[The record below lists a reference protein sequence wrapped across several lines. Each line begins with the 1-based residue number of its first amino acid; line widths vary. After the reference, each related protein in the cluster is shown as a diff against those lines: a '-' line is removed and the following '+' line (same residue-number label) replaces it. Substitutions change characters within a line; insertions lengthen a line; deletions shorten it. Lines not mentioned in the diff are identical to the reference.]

1 MIDGAGKSISG
12 EKEWYFFTHRYRR
25 YPNGARPNSA
35 AASGYWKATG
45 TDKLVLTSSGMQK
58 VGVKKA
64 LVFYGGWPPKG
75 VKTNWIMHEY
85 RLADGGHSNPN
96 SDVATPSLRFDEW
109 VLCRIYKKK
118 NQRQSDSDDS
128 LDDVTSLPPNMD
140 GHNSI
145 NLQKTTAALE
155 GEDNFFDACLS
166 DDGSSLWQLAPSSG
180 MPQNSAT
187 GAMFSPPSQRTLP
200 SPYWNEGYLSQ
211 RRSTTPIQ
219 AATEGKIECCAAV
232 PSSRDELVID
242 QQTSERA
249 RLITNLAFEALS
261 HTCTHITME
270 GVAEQMHLPPE
281 FRFHPSDE
289 ELLQQYLLP
298 KTLGMALVPNVN
310 LYRYDPWVLPGTHS
324 PTTITFTLLA
334 YSS

>member
-1 MIDGAGKSISG
+1 MTAGRGAEEAFLWSNTSRGRPPLLLFPLPSSPRPTSIRKSIFG
-12 EKEWYFFTHRYRR
+12 EKEWYFFTHRYRK
-25 YPNGARPNSA
+25 YPNRAPPNSA

-45 TDKLVLTSSGMQK
+45 TDKPVLTSSGMQK

-75 VKTNWIMHEY
+75 VKTNGIMHEY

-118 NQRQSDSDDS
+118 NQRQSDDS

-155 GEDNFFDACLS
+155 GEEIFFYAFLS

-200 SPYWNEGYLSQ
+200 SPYWNEGLRHDANSSSNGGGSWNAALLSQ
-211 RRSTTPIQ
+211 
-219 AATEGKIECCAAV
+219 
-232 PSSRDELVID
+232 L
-242 QQTSERA
+242 
-249 RLITNLAFEALS
+249 
-261 HTCTHITME
+261 
-270 GVAEQMHLPPE
+270 
-281 FRFHPSDE
+281 
-289 ELLQQYLLP
+289 
-298 KTLGMALVPNVN
+298 PNVAAGGGYGGGPVVMVVQ
-310 LYRYDPWVLPGTHS
+310 LVEGTAVVLVEAMAMARGQMKN
-324 PTTITFTLLA
+324 
-334 YSS
+334 SSCQSSLTRKKGRSEAR